1 MNEERELLKAPP
13 QSLDAEAA
21 VLGSMLSEREA
32 CDTVLSIINSEE
44 IFYSDSHRKIFNAIV
59 ALEQSN
65 FPVDIVTLSDELRK
79 REQLND
85 VGGLDY
91 LQRLVESVV
100 TTANVEY
107 YARIVLEK
115 YVLRRLISISNQ
127 IIQQSY
133 EETLEVDE
141 LLDKAEQLIFNIHY
155 TGKKKDLIMVKDI
168 LVDTIEK
175 IDDLTKHRTHV
186 TGVETGIRK
195 LDSMTSGFQKS
206 DFVIIAGRPSMG
218 KTAFA
223 LGIAL
228 NTAISRK
235 MPIGF
240 FSLEMSQEQLV
251 QRMLAMNAR
260 VDLNR
265 LRTGYLSNEEWARL
279 TGAAGKLSD
288 APLYVDDSARL
299 THLELR
305 AKARRLKSK
314 VDVGIIFID
323 YLQLLDVPG
332 KDRRAESRQQEVAI
346 ISRSLK
352 ALSKELNIPIVALS
366 QLSRAH
372 KTRAFQK
379 PLLSDLRESG
389 AIEQDADV
397 VIFIHRKL
405 ESESKEDRSAAEIII
420 RKQRNGPIGT
430 VYATFLED
438 SAIFKNPE
446 MEEEPS

>member
-1 MNEERELLKAPP
+1 
-13 QSLDAEAA
+13 
-21 VLGSMLSEREA
+21 
-32 CDTVLSIINSEE
+32 
-44 IFYSDSHRKIFNAIV
+44 
-59 ALEQSN
+59 
-65 FPVDIVTLSDELRK
+65 
-79 REQLND
+79 
-85 VGGLDY
+85 
-91 LQRLVESVV
+91 
-100 TTANVEY
+100 
-107 YARIVLEK
+107 
-115 YVLRRLISISNQ
+115 
-127 IIQQSY
+127 
-133 EETLEVDE
+133 
-141 LLDKAEQLIFNIHY
+141 
-155 TGKKKDLIMVKDI
+155 
-168 LVDTIEK
+168 
-175 IDDLTKHRTHV
+175 
-186 TGVETGIRK
+186 
-195 LDSMTSGFQKS
+195 
-206 DFVIIAGRPSMG
+206 
-218 KTAFA
+218 
-223 LGIAL
+223 
-228 NTAISRK
+228 

-405 ESESKEDRSAAEIII
+405 ESESKEDRGAAEIII

>member
-1 MNEERELLKAPP
+1 MNEERELLKTPP

-186 TGVETGIRK
+186 TGVETGIRR

-235 MPIGF
+235 MPAGF

-332 KDRRAESRQQEVAI
+332 KERRAESRQQEVAI

-352 ALSKELNIPIVALS
+352 ALSKELNIPVVALS

-405 ESESKEDRSAAEIII
+405 ESESKEDRGAAEIII

>member
-1 MNEERELLKAPP
+1 MDDEKELLRTPP

-21 VLGSMLSEREA
+21 VLGSMLLERES
-32 CDTVLSIINSEE
+32 CDAVLSIINSDEV
-44 IFYSDSHRKIFNAIV
+44 FYSDSHRKIFKAII

-65 FPVDIVTLSDELRK
+65 FPVDIVTLSEELRK
-79 REQLND
+79 NEQLNE
-85 VGGLDY
+85 VGGLAY

-100 TTANVEY
+100 STANIEY

-133 EETLEVDE
+133 EETLDVDE
-141 LLDKAEQLIFNIHY
+141 LLDKAEQLIFNIKY
-155 TGKKKDLIMVKDI
+155 TGKKKDLTRVKDI
-168 LVDTIEK
+168 LFDTIEK
-175 IDDLTKHRTHV
+175 IDDLTKHKSHV
-186 TGVETGIRK
+186 TGIETGIRR
-195 LDSMTSGFQKS
+195 LDTMTGGFQKS

-223 LGIAL
+223 LDIAL
-228 NTAISRK
+228 LTAIDRNI
-235 MPIGF
+235 PVGF

-251 QRMLAMNAR
+251 QRMLGMKAR
-260 VDLNR
+260 VGLSK
-265 LRTGYLSNEEWARL
+265 LRTGFLSNEEWARL
-279 TGAAGKLSD
+279 TGAAGKLSE
-288 APLYVDDSARL
+288 AELYIDDSARL

-314 VDVGIIFID
+314 VDVGIIFVD
-323 YLQLLDVPG
+323 YLQLLDSAA
-332 KDRRAESRQQEVAI
+332 KADNRQQEVAV

-405 ESESKEDRSAAEIII
+405 ASDSPEERNIAEIII
-420 RKQRNGPIGT
+420 RKQRNGPVGT
-430 VYATFLED
+430 VKAAFIEDCATFENLET
-438 SAIFKNPE
+438 
-446 MEEEPS
+446 EEETF